1 MGKQFL
7 DLSGLNQVWTRIN
20 NLFQR
25 KLVSGT
31 NIKTINGNNLLGNG
45 NITTP
50 NTTYN
55 KATTSNDGLLPKLS
69 GNTGQYLNGSG
80 NWTTPPNTT
89 YNKATSSTL
98 GLVKIGATGLGDKQ
112 YPIQLDSQ
120 GRMFVSVPWVDTTG
134 GGDYLPLSG
143 GTLTGALNIDFGNND
158 IISFKKDGANP
169 SFVISR
175 YTEERTDNLF
185 EVNFQRNYAIL
196 TLGIYDYNLNEIK
209 FDTSKDD
216 QSCIMFNA
224 SPYAEAITGDELN
237 DILV

>member
-45 NITTP
+45 NITT
-50 NTTYN
+50 
-55 KATTSNDGLLPKLS
+55 
-69 GNTGQYLNGSG
+69 
-80 NWTTPPNTT
+80 PNTT

-224 SPYAEAITGDELN
+224 SPYAEAITDDELN